1 MERRELFGK
10 LGKLAKLEKSLP
22 ISSSQEQAI
31 DSLESR
37 QNSQDQQDKNDK
49 KQDIRQ
55 WKLLPSHLINQVQS
69 KLSKSK
75 QKITSE
81 ENKFTPSI
89 SKKQTYFS
97 KLKIEKLTGMFSQS
111 DSKLDNEE
119 IVPVAQGSE
128 VKNPGKIKEI
138 INRLNLA
145 KNNTQVQ
152 EIDDTLEKAH
162 QGKVIAFFHRF
173 LQRAKPEDVS
183 KIDKNLDKMNR
194 GAVKEIWGKIQAL
207 TKMVRDP
214 NVAWK
219 SKAMGIAALVY
230 LVSPFDAIAD
240 VIPGIGLTDDVAL
253 IIAVVSTLA
262 NELETYMV
270 KQAEKQAEIEVRK
283 YNRIVRTALIGS
295 IVAAGLAI
303 VIKFVYQQL

>member
-10 LGKLAKLEKSLP
+10 LGKLAKLEKSP
-22 ISSSQEQAI
+22 QFSASQEQTI
-31 DSLESR
+31 DSLDDR
-37 QNSQDQQDKNDK
+37 QNSHDQQDKHDK
-49 KQDIRQ
+49 KQNLRQ
-55 WKLLPSHLINQVQS
+55 WQLLPSRLINQVQS

-75 QKITSE
+75 QKTTLE
-81 ENKFTPSI
+81 ENQSTPSI
-89 SKKQTYFS
+89 SKKRTYFS
-97 KLKIEKLTGMFSQS
+97 KLKIEKLTRIFSQS
-111 DSKLDNEE
+111 DSKVDNEE
-119 IVPVAQGSE
+119 IVTVVQDSE
-128 VKNPGKIKEI
+128 VKKSGKIKEI
-138 INRLNLA
+138 INRLNPA
-145 KNNTQVQ
+145 KNNTKVQ
-152 EIDDTLEKAH
+152 EIDDTLEKAN
-162 QGKVIAFFHRF
+162 QGKVITFFHKF
-173 LQRAKPEDVS
+173 LQRAQPEDIS

-219 SKAMGIAALVY
+219 SKALGIAALVY

-270 KQAEKQAEIEVRK
+270 RQAEKQAEIEVRK

>member
-1 MERRELFGK
+1 MERRELLGK

-22 ISSSQEQAI
+22 ISASQEETI
-31 DSLESR
+31 DSLDDR
-37 QNSQDQQDKNDK
+37 QTSQNQQDKNHK
-49 KQDIRQ
+49 KQALRQ
-55 WKLLPSHLINQVQS
+55 WKLLLSRLINQVQS
-69 KLSKSK
+69 KLSQST
-75 QKITSE
+75 QKTILE
-81 ENKFTPSI
+81 EHQSTPSI
-89 SKKQTYFS
+89 SKKRTYFP
-97 KLKIEKLTGMFSQS
+97 KQIEKLTGIFSQS
-111 DSKLDNEE
+111 DFKVDNEE
-119 IVPVAQGSE
+119 IVPIIKDSE
-128 VKNPGKIKEI
+128 VKNSGKIKEI

-145 KNNTQVQ
+145 KKNTQVQ

-162 QGKVIAFFHRF
+162 QRKVIAFFHRF

-219 SKAMGIAALVY
+219 SKALGVAALVY

-253 IIAVVSTLA
+253 IIAVASTLA

-270 KQAEKQAEIEVRK
+270 RQAEKQAEIEVRK

-295 IVAAGLAI
+295 IVAAVLAI

>member
-1 MERRELFGK
+1 MERRELLGK
-10 LGKLAKLEKSLP
+10 LGKLAELEKSP
-22 ISSSQEQAI
+22 QISASQEETI
-31 DSLESR
+31 NKNSR
-37 QNSQDQQDKNDK
+37 DQQEKNDK
-49 KQDIRQ
+49 KQDLRQ
-55 WKLLPSHLINQVQS
+55 WKLLPSRLINQVQS

-75 QKITSE
+75 EKTTLE
-81 ENKFTPSI
+81 ENQSTLSMF
-89 SKKQTYFS
+89 KKRAYFS
-97 KLKIEKLTGMFSQS
+97 KLKIEKLTGIFSQS
-111 DSKLDNEE
+111 DPKVDNEK

-128 VKNPGKIKEI
+128 VKNSGRIKEI
-138 INRLNLA
+138 ISRLNLA
-145 KNNTQVQ
+145 ENNTQVQ
-152 EIDDTLEKAH
+152 EIDNSLEKAN

-173 LQRAKPEDVS
+173 MQRAKPEDVS

-270 KQAEKQAEIEVRK
+270 RQAEKQAEIEVRK

-303 VIKFVYQQL
+303 LIEFVYQQL

>member
-10 LGKLAKLEKSLP
+10 LGKLAKLEKSP
-22 ISSSQEQAI
+22 QFSASQEQTI
-31 DSLESR
+31 DSLDDR
-37 QNSQDQQDKNDK
+37 QNNHDQQDNHDK
-49 KQDIRQ
+49 KQNLQQ
-55 WKLLPSHLINQVQS
+55 WQLLPSRLINQVQS

-75 QKITSE
+75 QKTTSE
-81 ENKFTPSI
+81 ENHYTPSRA
-89 SKKQTYFS
+89 KKQTNFS
-97 KLKIEKLTGMFSQS
+97 KLKLEKLTGIFSQF
-111 DSKLDNEE
+111 DSKVDNKE
-119 IVPVAQGSE
+119 IMPVVQDLE
-128 VKNPGKIKEI
+128 VKKSGKIKEI
-138 INRLNLA
+138 INRLNQA
-145 KNNTQVQ
+145 NNNTQVQ
-152 EIDDTLEKAH
+152 EIDDTLEKAN
-162 QGKVIAFFHRF
+162 QGKVITFFHQF

-270 KQAEKQAEIEVRK
+270 RQAEKQAEIEVRK

>member
-10 LGKLAKLEKSLP
+10 LGKLAKLEKSP
-22 ISSSQEQAI
+22 QFSASQEQTI
-31 DSLESR
+31 DSLDDR
-37 QNSQDQQDKNDK
+37 QNSHDQQDKHDK
-49 KQDIRQ
+49 KQNLRQ
-55 WKLLPSHLINQVQS
+55 WQLLPSRLINQVQS

-75 QKITSE
+75 QKTTLE
-81 ENKFTPSI
+81 ENQSTPSI
-89 SKKQTYFS
+89 SKKRTYFS
-97 KLKIEKLTGMFSQS
+97 KLKIEKLTRIFSQS
-111 DSKLDNEE
+111 DSKVDNEE
-119 IVPVAQGSE
+119 IVPVVQDSE
-128 VKNPGKIKEI
+128 VKKSGKIKEI
-138 INRLNLA
+138 INRLNPA
-145 KNNTQVQ
+145 KNNTKVQ
-152 EIDDTLEKAH
+152 EIDDTLEKAN
-162 QGKVIAFFHRF
+162 QGKVITFFHKF
-173 LQRAKPEDVS
+173 LQRAQPEDIS

-194 GAVKEIWGKIQAL
+194 GSVKEIWGKIQAL

-219 SKAMGIAALVY
+219 SKALGIAALVY

-270 KQAEKQAEIEVRK
+270 RQAEKQAEIEVRK